1 MNKKN
6 ILPHQGKPVLRST
19 NGKLPSYLA
28 ELSEES
34 LGDAGVEASA
44 CFPCVCSYDGVEAS
58 ACIPCICSYDGVDA
72 SGFIPCVCSYD
83 SVEASACFPCV
94 CSYDGDE

>member
-34 LGDAGVEASA
+34 LGDAGVNAS
-44 CFPCVCSYDGVEAS
+44 F
-58 ACIPCICSYDGVDA
+58 CIPCACSYDGVDA
-72 SGFIPCVCSYD
+72 SVPGVPCL
-83 SVEASACFPCV
+83 